1 MRQSRFSLRIRLL
14 VIMLVSL
21 IVGLTSVNSLIF
33 YRFQGFLKKSVNDVL
48 RTYVDLA
55 NQSLPDSAFVAQD
68 TFALKQYVDQ
78 TGNVINCRVTLI
90 DPNGQVIA
98 DSEIRIDSLAFVENH
113 LERPEVLES
122 LTEGYGFHTRESA
135 TLGREQMYIS
145 KRITYNGQQAGFL
158 RLALFV
164 EQTETL
170 LTTARLLSI
179 GSGLLIL
186 LISGLL
192 LFFLTRRINQSLN
205 ELIEKAEDIAAGNF
219 HTRIKVRSTDELQR
233 LSVVLNGM
241 AKKLSRNLKKLSRER
256 RDLDTVLS
264 SINEGIIAVD
274 PKKRLIFFNEVGLQF
289 VDDNL
294 AKPKK
299 GSYRK
304 VIKNDHLVSLID
316 QFFAKPFLIHD
327 ELRTDNHQIFE
338 VVINPIQIKASQP
351 KGAVVVLREMTQYKR
366 LEKIRTDFVANVSHE
381 FKTPLAA
388 IRGFGETLLDWALED
403 DAVNRKYVQKI
414 VKQSNL
420 LENLVSD
427 LLHLARIER
436 LQNIE
441 LEAFHARAVI
451 EDVMSIYADI
461 AAEKGLELIHMD
473 SDLGAMILAE
483 PEMFRSIVAN
493 LVENAIK
500 YSNAGDMVRVSEE
513 IVGEALTICVED
525 TGMGIPQNKLSRI
538 FERFYRVDKGR
549 SRAIGGTGLGL
560 SIVKH
565 LCELQNAEVWVES
578 QIDVGSR
585 FYVKFQLATAAVEV
599 E

>member
-1 MRQSRFSLRIRLL
+1 
-14 VIMLVSL
+14 MLVSL
-21 IVGLTSVNSLIF
+21 IIGLTSVNSLIF
-33 YRFQGFLKKSVNDVL
+33 YRFQDFLKKSVNDVL

-55 NQSLPDSAFVAQD
+55 HQSLPSEAFFTHD
-68 TFALKQYVDQ
+68 TLALKNYVNA
-78 TGNVINCRVTLI
+78 TGKLIDCRVTLI
-90 DPNGQVIA
+90 DLNGKVLA
-98 DSEIRIDSLAFVENH
+98 DSEIRIDSLTFVENH

-122 LTEGYGFHTRESA
+122 LAKGYGFHTRESA

-145 KRITYNGQQAGFL
+145 KRITNNGMQAGFL

-170 LTTARLLSI
+170 LSTARLLSI

-264 SINEGIIAVD
+264 SINEGIIAID

-289 VDDNL
+289 VDDNQS
-294 AKPKK
+294 KPKK

-304 VIKNDHLVSLID
+304 VIQNTHLVSLID

-403 DAVNRKYVQKI
+403 NAVNRKYVQKI

-441 LEAFHARAVI
+441 LEAFPSQAVV
-451 EDVMSIYADI
+451 EDVISIYTDI
-461 AAEKGLELIHMD
+461 AADKGIELIHVE
-473 SDLGAMILAE
+473 SELGAMILGE

-493 LVENAIK
+493 LVDNAIK
-500 YSNAGDMVRVSEE
+500 YSNAGDVVRVSEA
-513 IVGEALTICVED
+513 IVGESLTICVED

-578 QIDVGSR
+578 QTDVGSR
-585 FYVKFQLATAAVEV
+585 FYVKFQLATAAISVE
-599 E
+599 